1 MDRSYLLF
9 PAGMILYDPP
19 NSCPMPML
27 TVVGGFLPLVA
38 WRAVEVDLAGRDRVR
53 LKNGWMQVEG
63 GWNVNIVFV
72 CPQTFFGDWMKN
84 EDWRKILSS
93 KQFICE

>member
-19 NSCPMPML
+19 TSCPMPML

-63 GWNVNIVFV
+63 GGGVNIVFV
-72 CPQTFFGDWMKN
+72 FPQTFFGDWMKN
-84 EDWRKILSS
+84 EDCRKILNIAS
-93 KQFICE
+93 

>member
-1 MDRSYLLF
+1 MFTIDLGLNSTCRTVLLIKRLIERMDRSYLLF

-63 GWNVNIVFV
+63 GGNV
-72 CPQTFFGDWMKN
+72 
-84 EDWRKILSS
+84 
-93 KQFICE
+93 